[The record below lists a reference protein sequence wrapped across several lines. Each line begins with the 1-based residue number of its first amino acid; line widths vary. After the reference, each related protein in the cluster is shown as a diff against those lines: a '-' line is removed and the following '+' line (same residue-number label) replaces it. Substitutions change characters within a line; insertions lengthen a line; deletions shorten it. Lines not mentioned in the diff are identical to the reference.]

1 MDAVGAAKAKS
12 GNQARTAQSEAPP
25 SANDPVGLQGPTP
38 RRVFYG
44 LPCANC
50 GTYYASDLSICPI
63 CKSSERVL
71 PTPISRPA
79 LSSNPDVSSEFD
91 ELEREREQFLKEFKA
106 QLFAAHTQLNTA
118 TSFRCTLEKNHAE
131 SSEPAAIC
139 KSCYAKLQQ
148 EAGRLE
154 AALHIDL
161 KEAAQIVYEAV
172 WADSSDP
179 SKTYANAAQAL
190 LTELRKRAGVNTV
203 MSTLQPYAN

>member
-1 MDAVGAAKAKS
+1 MDAVGVAKAKA
-12 GNQARTAQSEAPP
+12 GNQAKTAQPETPS
-25 SANDPVGLQGPTP
+25 SANDQGLLQEPTP

-44 LPCANC
+44 LPCASC
-50 GTYYASDLSICPI
+50 GTYYASDLSTCPI
-63 CKSSERVL
+63 CKSAERVL
-71 PTPISRPA
+71 PTSISAPPLPA
-79 LSSNPDVSSEFD
+79 TPDLASED
-91 ELEREREQFLKEFKA
+91 NELERERELFLKEFKA
-106 QLFAAHTQLNTA
+106 QLFAAHSQINTA
-118 TSFRCTLEKNHAE
+118 TNFRCTLEKNHHE
-131 SSEPAAIC
+131 NSEPAAIC
-139 KSCYAKLQQ
+139 KSCYAKLQE